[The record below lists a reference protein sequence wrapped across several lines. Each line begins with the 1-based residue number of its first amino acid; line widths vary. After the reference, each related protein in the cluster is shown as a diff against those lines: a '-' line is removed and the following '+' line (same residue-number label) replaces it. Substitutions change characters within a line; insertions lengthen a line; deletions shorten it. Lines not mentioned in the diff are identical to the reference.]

1 MKITS
6 AIYAGCAIDLEAC
19 PVSNLPEF
27 AFVGR
32 SNVGKSSLV
41 NMLAEVKSLAK
52 ISGIP
57 GKTKLINFFRIN
69 DRWTLVDLP
78 GYGFAKVSKVQKAAF
93 NEQVSGYL
101 TGREN
106 LKQVFALL
114 DSQLEPLDTDL
125 AFVDWMQQCK
135 IPYSIIF
142 TKTDRSAETKVISHE
157 VQLMRA
163 LDDNGLK
170 PNEVFKCSA
179 KTKRGRG
186 AVLDWVE
193 GQLPKKAK
201 KKKGKAIQI
210 GWMNK

>member
-6 AIYAGCAIDLEAC
+6 ARFIGCAVDLEAC
-19 PVSNLPEF
+19 PVSQLPEF

-41 NMLAEVKSLAK
+41 NMLAEVKGLAK
-52 ISGIP
+52 TSGTP
-57 GKTKLINFFRIN
+57 GKTKLINFFRMN
-69 DRWTLVDLP
+69 DQWTLVDLP
-78 GYGFAKVSKVQKAAF
+78 GYGFAKISKAKHAAF

-125 AFVDWMQQCK
+125 AFIDWLQQCE

-142 TKTDRSAETKVISHE
+142 TKTDRSADAKVHNHE
-157 VQLMRA
+157 EQLLQA
-163 LDDNGLK
+163 LEDYGLK
-170 PNEVFKCSA
+170 PNQIFKCSA
-179 KTKRGRG
+179 KSKRGRG
-186 AVLDWVE
+186 ALLNWIE
-193 GQLPKKAK
+193 GQLPKKPK
-201 KKKGKAIQI
+201 KKKGKSIQLA
-210 GWMNK
+210 WMKK